1 MRISINF
8 TLQMLTICTH
18 HTGDAP
24 NNERQLYTEIKEK
37 IDKSPLK
44 VWQMIFSQKRM
55 QVSLRRVSSC

>member
-1 MRISINF
+1 
-8 TLQMLTICTH
+8 MLTICTH

-37 IDKSPLK
+37 IDKLPLK
-44 VWQMIFSQKRM
+44 VWRMIFSQKRM